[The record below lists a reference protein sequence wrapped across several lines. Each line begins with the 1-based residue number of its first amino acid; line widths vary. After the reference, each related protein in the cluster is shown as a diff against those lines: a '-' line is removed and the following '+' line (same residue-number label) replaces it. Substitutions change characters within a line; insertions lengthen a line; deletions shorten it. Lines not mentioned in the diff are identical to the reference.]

1 MRRIITL
8 LAGVGALL
16 ASSLFAQGT
25 VLAHKPLLAQDT
37 RPAPPT
43 QPLTLKQAVDYA
55 ARNYPA
61 IQVSLAE
68 VNAAEHGIDLAKTA
82 YLPAAHLRL
91 GVNRA
96 TRNNVFGLIFPNAVI
111 PAISGPVQDQSTI
124 TSTFGSSA
132 GLLFSWEAFDFGL
145 RGANVEVAEA
155 LKARAQAGQAVSE
168 YEVSLAVT
176 GAYLSAIAGQQAV
189 AAAEANTERAA
200 VFAKMGIRLTQVT
213 PISCGFG
220 IFLGSEYL

>member
-1 MRRIITL
+1 M
-8 LAGVGALL
+8 
-16 ASSLFAQGT
+16 
-25 VLAHKPLLAQDT
+25 
-37 RPAPPT
+37 
-43 QPLTLKQAVDYA
+43 
-55 ARNYPA
+55 
-61 IQVSLAE
+61 AE

-82 YLPAAHLRL
+82 YLPAANLRL

-155 LKARAQAGQAVSE
+155 LRARAQAGQAVSE

-200 VFAKMGIRLTQVT
+200 VFANSVGVLVRNELRPGADESRAKAELARASSEQIRAEQQAQSALATLAEWMGMAGVRATVYGGPLTALRLPDETVFQV
-213 PISCGFG
+213 
-220 IFLGSEYL
+220 